1 MSQQASPPHMKKN
14 VGLLAACQA
23 LFNTSTGVMLA
34 VSALVGYKL
43 APEGSKW
50 LATTPHAVQW
60 LSTAAFAIPIAML
73 MRRLGRRL
81 AFVLCSLFGT
91 AGALVA
97 AGAIF
102 WQDFWVFMM
111 ATIIFGGFTAASQHY
126 RFAAA
131 EVASDIF
138 RSRAI
143 SLVIGGG
150 VVAAFLG
157 PELAKLTHKSASGWI
172 EGDFFSR
179 AIAFICGPDAL
190 NLSAGAGGGDPYQF
204 AGTFLIMAFIPLL
217 LIGIVALVRFPPV
230 EKAAFDAV
238 PRSAAQIARQPGF
251 IVAVLC
257 AVIGWGIM
265 VLMMAATPLAMI
277 HQYGLHTEDA
287 MFVTQWHMV
296 GMFAPSFV
304 TGSLIARFGLL
315 NILLCGLVLSSAAA
329 VTGLF
334 GGSLHHFWFANVLVG
349 SGWNFLFVGG
359 TALLTHCY
367 RPVEREKAQGINDF
381 LVFGT
386 VAIFSGVAGW
396 IQTDFGWSTVCTAM
410 MPFLALVAGAVLWL
424 KYTPGAAPEGVLPA
438 ARPPARSRLP
448 NNLAE

>member
-1 MSQQASPPHMKKN
+1 MSQQTAPLHMKTN
-14 VGLLAACQA
+14 VGLLASCQA

-60 LSTAAFAIPIAML
+60 LSTAAFAIPIALL
-73 MRRLGRRL
+73 MRRLGRRM
-81 AFVLCSLFGT
+81 AFILCSLFGT

-102 WQDFWVFMM
+102 WQDFWVFML
-111 ATIIFGGFTAASQHY
+111 ATIIFGGFSAASQHY

-131 EVASDIF
+131 EVASDVF

-157 PELAKLTHKSASGWI
+157 PELAKWTHSSASGWI
-172 EGDFFSR
+172 QGDAFSR
-179 AIAFICGPDAL
+179 AVSFICGPNAL
-190 NLSAGAGGGDPYQF
+190 NLTAGPGGGDPYQF
-204 AGTFLIMAFIPLL
+204 AGTFLLMAFVPLL
-217 LIGIVALVRFPPV
+217 LIGIVAMVRFPPV
-230 EKAAFDAV
+230 EKAAFEAA
-238 PRSAAQIARQPGF
+238 PRSTAQIARQPGF

-265 VLMMAATPLAMI
+265 VLMMAATPLAMT
-277 HQYGLHTEDA
+277 HQFGHQTEDA

-296 GMFAPSFV
+296 GMFAPSFF

-315 NILLCGLVLSSAAA
+315 NILLCGLVLSTAAA
-329 VTGLF
+329 VTGMF
-334 GGSLHHFWFANVLVG
+334 GGTLPHFWLANVLVG

-386 VAIFSGVAGW
+386 VAAFSGVAGW
-396 IQTDFGWSTVCTAM
+396 IQTDFGWTTVCIAM
-410 MPFLALVAGAVLWL
+410 VPFLGLVAGAVLWL
-424 KYTPGAAPEGVLPA
+424 KFTPGAAPDGVTGGT
-438 ARPPARSRLP
+438 PARS
-448 NNLAE
+448 LAAAE